1 MTYNTFRENDMRRE
15 RILSEFLD
23 RKLYN
28 QSLFIN
34 ALRTNTIEDQF
45 AGSDIVSSIPTKGLN
60 NIIIDEKAQLYYLEG
75 GLPTFA
81 FELNFINKRGERV
94 EGWLT
99 DKSKKTAYYQ
109 LLFLTAKKDFDS
121 IDDIYKVEYVLVKR
135 SAILQAINLDLETLR
150 NKGKEVARN
159 SEFHQFKDPDLSY
172 YFTHSTKLAESPVN
186 VILRKQKLI
195 EICCLHGSIE

>member
-1 MTYNTFRENDMRRE
+1 MSYNTFRENDMRRE

-23 RKLYN
+23 SKLYN

-34 ALRTNTIEDQF
+34 FVRSNAIEDQF
-45 AGSDIVSSIPTKGLN
+45 SGSDVVLSIPHLSLN
-60 NIIIDEKAQLYYLEG
+60 RIIIDEKAQLYYLDG

-99 DKSKKTAYYQ
+99 DETKKTEYYQ
-109 LLFLTAKKDFDS
+109 LLFLTAKKDFES
-121 IDDIYKVEYVLVKR
+121 IDEIYKVEYILVKR
-135 SAILQAINLDLETLR
+135 SSILNLISLDLSSLK
-150 NKGKEVARN
+150 NKGVEVSRN
-159 SEFHQFKDPDLSY
+159 SDFHQFKNPTLPY

-186 VILRKQKLI
+186 IILRKSKLI
-195 EICCLHGSIE
+195 EISCLNGSIK